1 MARSPDN
8 DSRIGRKSCDA
19 EIPDAPGASEN
30 FPGVKAPFGR
40 SQFFDVLD
48 RAQAAGL
55 FAPKPPAPKFDV

>member
-8 DSRIGRKSCDA
+8 DSKIGRKPGNT
-19 EIPDAPGASEN
+19 EIPDAPASEN

-40 SQFFDVLD
+40 SQYFDVLD

-55 FAPKPPAPKFDV
+55 LAPKSPAPKFDI

>member
-1 MARSPDN
+1 MARSPDD
-8 DSRIGRKSCDA
+8 DSRIGRKSGA

-40 SQFFDVLD
+40 SQYFDVLD

-55 FAPKPPAPKFDV
+55 FASKPPAPKFDI